1 MTVETK
7 IASLIKNNNRAAL
20 IRMASKYQEK
30 GIKNLNKRDLATLVA
45 NNVVETETQ
54 ATDRQKAILNSIE
67 FAKQDVD
74 KLKLQNSLG
83 PDPFS
88 RALVSIKSFFNKL
101 FS

>member
-45 NNVVETETQ
+45 KNVVETEIQVKDREQ
-54 ATDRQKAILNSIE
+54 AIDTSTAVKDEALAKAL
-67 FAKQDVD
+67 A
-74 KLKLQNSLG
+74 
-83 PDPFS
+83 PDPFDGVVT
-88 RALVSIKSFFNKL
+88 RIKHFFSKI

>member
-30 GIKNLNKRDLATLVA
+30 GIKNMNKRDLATLVA
-45 NNVVETETQ
+45 SNVVETEVQVKDREQ
-54 ATDRQKAILNSIE
+54 AIDKSTVVKDEALAKAL
-67 FAKQDVD
+67 A
-74 KLKLQNSLG
+74 
-83 PDPFS
+83 PDPFDGVVA
-88 RALVSIKSFFNKL
+88 RVKSFFSKI